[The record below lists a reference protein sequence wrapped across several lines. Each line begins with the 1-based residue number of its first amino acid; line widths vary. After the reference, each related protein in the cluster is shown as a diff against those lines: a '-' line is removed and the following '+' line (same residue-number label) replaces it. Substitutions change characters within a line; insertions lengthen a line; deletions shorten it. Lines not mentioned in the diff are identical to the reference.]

1 MKSNSGDENYPLV
14 YYFRLSDTRRSPMKH
29 DAAPRVNPAS
39 PPNNENMMTHSTKNS
54 PLTPGLIMLMA
65 IATGLAVASN
75 YYPQPLLETI
85 ARAFDL
91 SVNQAGFIVT
101 VAQLGYA
108 CGLMF
113 IVPLGDMFERRGL
126 IVVMTVLSAAGLLI
140 TAMAPTLTIMLI
152 GTALTGL
159 FSVVAQILVPLAAT
173 LAEPERRGK
182 VVGLIMSG
190 LLLGILLARTVAG
203 ALATLGGWRTV
214 YWVASALML
223 IMALVLWRR
232 LQKHKQHTDLNY
244 GQLLKS
250 IFSLFFH
257 TPVLRTRALIGLCS
271 FANFSILW
279 TSMAFLLAGPAY
291 HYSEG
296 VIGLFGLVGAA
307 GALAATRAGQLAD
320 KGKAHLT
327 TTVGLILLL
336 LSWAAIA
343 YGQYS
348 VISLIVGII
357 LLDLAAQGV
366 HITNQSVIY
375 KSMPEARNR
384 LTAGYMTTYFIG
396 GAIGSLVSASAFEW
410 AGWYGVSAA
419 GVVMSSLNLLVW
431 WSGHKHTMA

>member
-1 MKSNSGDENYPLV
+1 MKK
-14 YYFRLSDTRRSPMKH
+14 TT
-29 DAAPRVNPAS
+29 
-39 PPNNENMMTHSTKNS
+39 THSPLS
-54 PLTPGLIMLMA
+54 PALIILMA
-65 IATGLAVASN
+65 VATGLAVASN

-85 ARAFDL
+85 ARAFNL

-126 IVVMTVLSAAGLLI
+126 IVLMTLLSAAGLLI
-140 TAMAPTLTIMLI
+140 TAMAPTLTIMLV

-203 ALATLGGWRTV
+203 ALASLGGWRTV
-214 YWVASALML
+214 YWVASALM
-223 IMALVLWRR
+223 IVMALVLWRK
-232 LQKHKQHTDLNY
+232 LPKHQQKTDLNY
-244 GQLLKS
+244 LQLLKS
-250 IFSLFFH
+250 IFTLFIH
-257 TPVLRTRALIGLCS
+257 TPVLRTRALIGMFC

-307 GALAATRAGQLAD
+307 GALAATRAGNLAD

-327 TTVGLILLL
+327 TTAGLVLLL

-343 YGQYS
+343 LGQHS
-348 VISLIVGII
+348 VISLIIGII
-357 LLDLAAQGV
+357 VLDLSVQGV

-375 KSMPEARNR
+375 KTMPEARNR

-396 GAIGSLVSASAFEW
+396 GAAGSLVSASAYQA

-419 GVVMSSLNLLVW
+419 GIVMCILNLLVW
-431 WSGHKHTMA
+431 WKGHKYTLA